1 MNDTKDIQFRLYRL
15 GYLKSTDI
23 DGLYGPITTSAM
35 KKFQADQ
42 KLPVTGKA
50 DAKSKSRLI
59 ELTAKYEP
67 DYDSGT
73 GTEYKD
79 AVKDERFEAPTVSSG
94 EENLNAFFDRNK
106 ILRKANI
113 PITIEYGPNKKQR
126 KTITSVFFRSLG
138 QQLDGSGNP
147 VYDTIEFIGR
157 DIEEE

>member
-1 MNDTKDIQFRLYRL
+1 MNDIKDIQFRLYRL
-15 GYLKSTDI
+15 GYLKSTGI

-35 KKFQADQ
+35 KKFQSDHGLSA
-42 KLPVTGKA
+42 TGKA
-50 DAKSKSRLI
+50 DAKSKSKLI
-59 ELTAKYEP
+59 ELTTKYTP

-73 GTEYKD
+73 GSEYRE
-79 AVKDERFEAPTVSSG
+79 AVKKDIRFEEPVPIS